1 MTIMQRIN
9 LAYTIPEW
17 MFQQFTTNGERLCSR
32 NAHDVYF
39 NCEVCGPIEP
49 VACFNGFMRR
59 QCACERA
66 AREKVVSVQKKE
78 ISTRCYSWLGQ
89 GYAATD
95 LEAMSFENF
104 YPQHQKEHAKEYHGH
119 LAAARQYADQIV
131 QGEQVNNLLMTG
143 GYGTGKTH
151 LATAICNHL
160 RANHVSC
167 LFCTVQD
174 LFDELYSSKFE
185 QQQDLLTQAS
195 STTLLVLD
203 DLDKLHVRAE
213 TNGDF
218 QKKKLFSILNRRYL
232 RKMPTI
238 ITANEQG
245 DLSRWLDDAT
255 ISRLSERLTPMKMHG
270 IDYRQRGRR

>member
-104 YPQHQKEHAKEYHGH
+104 YPQHQTNAKEYHDH
-119 LAAARQYADQIV
+119 LAKARQYAEDIV
-131 QGEQVNNLLMTG
+131 QGQQVNNLMLIG
-143 GYGTGKTH
+143 SYGTGKTH
-151 LATAICNHL
+151 LAAAICNQL
-160 RANHVSC
+160 RMHHASC
-167 LFCTVQD
+167 LFCAVGD
-174 LFDELYSSKFE
+174 LFRELYSISFT
-185 QQQDLLTQAS
+185 QQQDLLTQVG

-203 DLDKLHVRAE
+203 DLDKLHVSVE
-213 TNGDF
+213 KDGEF
-218 QKKKLFSILNRRYL
+218 QKKTLFSILNRRYL
-232 RKMPTI
+232 KHAPTI
-238 ITANEQG
+238 ITANKI
-245 DLSRWLDDAT
+245 DLSKWLDQAT
-255 ISRLSERLTPMKMHG
+255 ISRLSERLTPMMMNGK
-270 IDYRQRGRR
+270 DYRQRGKQ